1 MAHERKNIKRNKSRP
16 KVAKKGLVQTETINR
31 KFPYWE
37 LSVDDQRLYKLGLY

>member
-31 KFPYWE
+31 KFPHWE
-37 LSVDDQRLYKLGLY
+37 LSESNRMLYKLGLY